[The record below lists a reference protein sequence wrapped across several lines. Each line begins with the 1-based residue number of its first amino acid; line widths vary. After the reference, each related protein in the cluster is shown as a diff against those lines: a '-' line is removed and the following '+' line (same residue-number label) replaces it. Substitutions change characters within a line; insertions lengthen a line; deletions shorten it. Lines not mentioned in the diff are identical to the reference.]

1 MDTRPHGHKWTQ
13 AAPAEMTTVIRYI
26 GAALVLVGLALLL
39 YAAARKR

>member
-1 MDTRPHGHKWTQ
+1 MDTRPDGHKWTQ
-13 AAPAEMTTVIRYI
+13 DATAEMTTVIRYI